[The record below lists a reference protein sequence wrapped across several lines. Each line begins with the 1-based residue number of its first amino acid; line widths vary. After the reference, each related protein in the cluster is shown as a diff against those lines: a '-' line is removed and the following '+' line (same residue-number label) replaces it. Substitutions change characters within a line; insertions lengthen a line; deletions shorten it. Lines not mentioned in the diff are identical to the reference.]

1 MSDLQERYG
10 RTNRDR
16 RTALIV
22 VATTLAAIFLGFL
35 AWVILDQSDPAVEA
49 ELAAYEVVDA
59 NLVRIKVQARFRD
72 DDVTGSCLFRAT
84 ARDHTVVG
92 DLNLT
97 VAELRSAG
105 GGWIDMKT
113 FDRATTVERVSC
125 TEG

>member
-10 RTNRDR
+10 RTDRDR

-35 AWVILDQSDPAVEA
+35 AWVIVDQSDPAIEA
-49 ELAAYEVVDA
+49 ELTSYEVVDA

-97 VAELRSAG
+97 VAELRAAG

-125 TEG
+125 TED